1 MIERA
6 LGYTRTAITLH
17 WVAALLIVA
26 GFALG
31 LWMTDLAISPLKF
44 RAYAYHK
51 WIGITVFLI
60 AIARLTW
67 RASHPAPQPVVMPDW
82 QQRAASATHVLL
94 YVLMLIAPI
103 SGYVYSSATGVQ
115 VVYLGLFPLPDLVG
129 KDKQLAAALKVVHV
143 SLVFTLAAL
152 VVVHVAAAIKHHVVD
167 RDGVLA
173 RMLPLVRS
181 GS

>member
-6 LGYTRTAITLH
+6 LRYTRTAIALH
-17 WVAALLIVA
+17 WVAAVLIFA

-44 RAYAYHK
+44 RVYAYHK
-51 WIGITVFLI
+51 WIGITVLLI
-60 AIARLTW
+60 ALARLAW
-67 RASHPAPQPVVMPDW
+67 RAMHPAPPPVAMPDW
-82 QQRAASATHVLL
+82 QQRAASTTHVLL

-103 SGYVYSSATGVQ
+103 SGYLYSSATGVQ
-115 VVYLGLFPLPDLVG
+115 VVYLGVLPLPDLVG
-129 KDKQLAAALKVVHV
+129 KDKALAAVLKAVHI
-143 SLVFTLAAL
+143 SLVLALAAL

-173 RMLPLVRS
+173 RMLPLVR

>member
-6 LGYTRTAITLH
+6 LRYTRTAIALH
-17 WVAALLIVA
+17 WAAALLILA

-44 RAYAYHK
+44 RVYAYHK

-60 AIARLTW
+60 ALARLAW
-67 RASHPAPQPVVMPDW
+67 RATHPAPPPVAMPEW
-82 QQRAASATHVLL
+82 QQRAASTTHVLL

-103 SGYVYSSATGVQ
+103 SGYLYSSATGVQ
-115 VVYLGLFPLPDLVG
+115 VVYLGVLPLPDLVG
-129 KDKQLAAALKVVHV
+129 KDKALAAALKAVHL

-152 VVVHVAAAIKHHVVD
+152 VAVHVAAAIKHHVVD

-173 RMLPLVRS
+173 RMLPLVR
-181 GS
+181 G